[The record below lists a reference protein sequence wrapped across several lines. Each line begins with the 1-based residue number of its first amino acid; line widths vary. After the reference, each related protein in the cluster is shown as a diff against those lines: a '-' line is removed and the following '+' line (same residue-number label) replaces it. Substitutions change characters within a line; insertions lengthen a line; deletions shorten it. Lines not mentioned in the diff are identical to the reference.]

1 MRTLTRRV
9 ELLEARQRAAAGVPE
24 WLGGYDPASPKAQ
37 SWLEAHY
44 DVDAWYASLTDDEL
58 STYEQ
63 LAGVDPAAMSGDDLE
78 TMANLSEQL
87 QTFRRARSVKA

>member
-24 WLGGYDPASPKAQ
+24 WLGGYDPASPEAQ
-37 SWLEAHY
+37 SWFEAHY
-44 DVDAWYASLTDDEL
+44 DVQRFLASLTDDEL

-63 LAGVDPAAMSGDDLE
+63 LAEVDPAAMSSDDLE
-78 TMANLSEQL
+78 TMANLSERL
-87 QTFRRARSVKA
+87 QTFRRARS